1 MMKKLKFILF
11 TLPFIAMLLITVY
24 IYGIKEHGTPS
35 DFRMQQEARMVAIAD
50 SLAALETIEPT
61 ENIADST
68 LFGMSVYQKIIEDA
82 RGQEGRLRA
91 LQATIDSLENILSV
105 IEQKEKTIEEK
116 QLELEENRRI
126 MQDENAAKLA
136 IMYDN
141 MKTAMAVPIFLEM
154 SDTLAVKVILNMQER
169 NSARLLGSIAE
180 KDVNKAAR
188 INKLISMEEV
198 AK

>member
-1 MMKKLKFILF
+1 
-11 TLPFIAMLLITVY
+11 
-24 IYGIKEHGTPS
+24 
-35 DFRMQQEARMVAIAD
+35 MVAIAD

-61 ENIADST
+61 ANIADST

-82 RGQEGRLRA
+82 RGREGRLRA